1 MLDQYCSMNTAKKGY
16 IPIQLHLK
24 NVFLKVYIYSG
35 VQKIS
40 IMKEKLQYIILCC
53 RPTLCPSVLYIVLF
67 FP

>member
-1 MLDQYCSMNTAKKGY
+1 MNTAKKGY

-40 IMKEKLQYIILCC
+40 IMKEKLHYIDLSYVVGLHC
-53 RPTLCPSVLYIVLF
+53 VLLYCI
-67 FP
+67 

>member
-40 IMKEKLQYIILCC
+40 IMKEKLQYIDLSYVVGLHC
-53 RPTLCPSVLYIVLF
+53 VLLYCK
-67 FP
+67 

>member
-1 MLDQYCSMNTAKKGY
+1 MLDQYCSMNTAKKEY

-40 IMKEKLQYIILCC
+40 IMKEKLQYIDLSYVVGLHC
-53 RPTLCPSVLYIVLF
+53 VLLYCI
-67 FP
+67 

>member
-40 IMKEKLQYIILCC
+40 IMKEKLQYIDLSFVVHC
-53 RPTLCPSVLYIVLF
+53 VLLYCII
-67 FP
+67 